1 MLICGNRRSNGL
13 GEVGANKWQS
23 LESQSRKSSK
33 RLSIPVRVCIYARTD
48 MCVYV
53 YKSRTRAGTRAI
65 AKGALVRPP
74 PWWTPLP
81 VRTVP
86 CSKQRFGLTLDI
98 SEAGHARATC
108 LLRYLRVNFNWGA
121 KTSHF
126 VSQSRCV
133 RKWDLP
139 NIRFIFG
146 GTVVYVYK
154 ELRYCIGSHRSDINL
169 VYLYRSV
176 VVN

>member
-121 KTSHF
+121 NLTFCLAVPLRAQMGSTEYTVYF
-126 VSQSRCV
+126 WRNSR
-133 RKWDLP
+133 
-139 NIRFIFG
+139 
-146 GTVVYVYK
+146 
-154 ELRYCIGSHRSDINL
+154 LRLQGVAL
-169 VYLYRSV
+169 L
-176 VVN
+176 